1 MRRALL
7 ILVVLAASASAWSCG
22 KPEWAI
28 PRSGGSACMCS
39 MVCACGMG
47 QNEETQ
53 KERDRCRDACSCDP
67 CAGERREKEKSETSS
82 P

>member
-1 MRRALL
+1 MRRALV
-7 ILVVLAASASAWSCG
+7 ILVVLVASSAWSCG

-39 MVCACGMG
+39 MVCACGMS
-47 QNEETQ
+47 QNEDSQ

-67 CAGERREKEKSETSS
+67 CAGEHRGSETSS

>member
-7 ILVVLAASASAWSCG
+7 ILVVLAASAWSCG
-22 KPEWAI
+22 RPEWAI

-39 MVCACGMG
+39 MVCACDMS

-53 KERDRCRDACSCDP
+53 KERDRCRDACSCDRCP
-67 CAGERREKEKSETSS
+67 GEHREKSETSS